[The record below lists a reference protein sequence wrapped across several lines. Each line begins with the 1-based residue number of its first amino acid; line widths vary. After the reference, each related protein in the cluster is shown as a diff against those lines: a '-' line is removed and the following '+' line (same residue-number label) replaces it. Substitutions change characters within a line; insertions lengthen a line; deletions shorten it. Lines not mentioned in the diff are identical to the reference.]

1 MSYGRLFVES
11 CRFCGG
17 DGVAGTLETNM
28 DRCECLR
35 KLVFETSDLAKVI
48 SANDAKDTQLT
59 ITPTHSDVQHEVS
72 LKIGPLSE
80 NVRDKDTS
88 KERMVVQRMPSPR
101 RRFTNVWEQKQEPEQ
116 CSIPLEDEANDGGYW
131 NWSYWDPDTKQ
142 YSFQL
147 FRLTC

>member
-88 KERMVVQRMPSPR
+88 KERMVVQSLLPQIQADAIPSP
-101 RRFTNVWEQKQEPEQ
+101 TIYEQ
-116 CSIPLEDEANDGGYW
+116 DEANDGGYW